1 MSGFIFGCVCEGQD
15 VLSAVSEMGQEMN
28 LVTLGLESIA
38 ERKHVDPVI
47 LLPPCHPRGNAGS
60 GTGRGSLSSPSSQ
73 TSILCR
79 G

>member
-15 VLSAVSEMGQEMN
+15 VLNAVSETGQEMN

-47 LLPPCHPRGNAGS
+47 DLMTFTTFVLISAKHHCPPRLPPE
-60 GTGRGSLSSPSSQ
+60 
-73 TSILCR
+73 
-79 G
+79 